1 MGKCSEVSGKCCTLS
16 LLQVWSCITSLRI
29 TRRLVKNAKSRVF
42 LLYTIELESLG
53 VGLKDI
59 RISIFPQE
67 HKVVLMPNWGPT
79 ITTKTPYFVLC
90 VYLNG
95 GILQEDISHGTVF

>member
-1 MGKCSEVSGKCCTLS
+1 M
-16 LLQVWSCITSLRI
+16 
-29 TRRLVKNAKSRVF
+29 
-42 LLYTIELESLG
+42 ELESLG

-67 HKVVLMPNWGPT
+67 HKVVLMPNWEPT

-90 VYLNG
+90 VYLHG